1 MELYAIFR
9 RSGWT
14 HGEATDVDARS
25 NTELERRS
33 GDIRKIRSYVLDE
46 PDGRM
51 GAICLYQASSP
62 EAIREHARAADLPV
76 DDIVKVSMI
85 DVHRPD
91 PEPAPPST

>member
-14 HGEATDVDARS
+14 PDEGEAVDARS
-25 NTELERRS
+25 NAELERRA
-33 GDIRKIRSYVLDE
+33 GDVRKIRSYVLDE
-46 PDGRM
+46 PGGRM

-76 DDIVKVSMI
+76 DDIVKVSAI

-91 PEPAPPST
+91 PELPAASR